1 MPNRRPTY
9 SHQVGEE
16 QAIDENVAPVTQGSI
31 RSELASLGVPRAATV
46 LVHSS
51 LSRLGWVAGGAHAV
65 VLALVE
71 AVGPDGTLV
80 MPTHS
85 THLTDPANWE
95 HPPVPESWWP
105 VIREQ
110 TPAFDPKVTP
120 TRQMGVIVET
130 FRHLPGVVRS
140 THPMVSFAA
149 LGPLAEEIL
158 DRHELND
165 GMGEGSPLG
174 RLYDADGWVLLL
186 GVGHA
191 NNTSLHLAEAR
202 AEFPG
207 KKTRSQ
213 GSPMLV
219 EGRRQWV
226 EYAELDLDDS
236 DFEQLGRDFAATGR
250 EYVGRIGAGT
260 ARLMR
265 QRHLVDFAV
274 DWLGR
279 NRGADGGAE
288 GAV

>member
-1 MPNRRPTY
+1 
-9 SHQVGEE
+9 VGEE
-16 QAIDENVAPVTQGSI
+16 QAIDESVAPVTQGSI
-31 RSELASLGVPRAATV
+31 RSDLALLGVPPGATV

-51 LSRLGWVAGGAHAV
+51 LSRLGWVAGGAHAA

-71 AVGPDGTLV
+71 AVGPGGTLV
-80 MPTHS
+80 MPTFS

-95 HPPVPESWWP
+95 HPPVPQSWWP
-105 VIREQ
+105 VIREH

-120 TRQMGVIVET
+120 TRQMGVIVDT
-130 FRHLPGVVRS
+130 FRYLPGVVRG

-149 LGPLAEEIL
+149 LGPHAEEIVG
-158 DRHELND
+158 RHQLED
-165 GMGEGSPLG
+165 GLGDGSPLG

-191 NNTSLHLAEAR
+191 NNTSLHLAESRSEFASRRAR
-202 AEFPG
+202 P
-207 KKTRSQ
+207 Q

-219 EGRRQWV
+219 DGGRRWV
-226 EYAELDLDDS
+226 RYTELDTDDS
-236 DFEQLGRDFAATGR
+236 DFEQLGLDFAATGL
-250 EYVGRIGAGT
+250 EQLGRVGAGR

-274 DWLGR
+274 QWLGR
-279 NRGADGGAE
+279 NRGADGGAG